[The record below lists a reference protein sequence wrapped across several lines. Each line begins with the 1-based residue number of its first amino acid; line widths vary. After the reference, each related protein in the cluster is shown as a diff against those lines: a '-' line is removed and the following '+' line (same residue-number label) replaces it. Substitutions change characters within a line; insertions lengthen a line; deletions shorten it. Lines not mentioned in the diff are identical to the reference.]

1 MGIFSRCHPAVI
13 FTFFMAVIVMS
24 VVYINPIYLLVSFV
38 AGFIYYFMLAGE
50 KALSLT
56 IKVAVPVIILAAVFN
71 MLFARYG
78 ETVLFTV
85 KGINFTAECLWYGFA
100 RGVMMADV
108 ILWFACYSVVFT
120 GEKLT
125 ALFGKLFPNVTLLFS
140 MVLRFIP
147 LMQRYALD
155 IKEAQVGLGRPVK
168 GLRNTMKR
176 YSALFS
182 LSLEKSVEVADTM
195 RQRGYERKGKR
206 AFSRY
211 RFKVSDGVLC
221 FIIIALVVA
230 LAVLKSMGYSEFEYS
245 ERLMIVNENH
255 IQELLFFILC
265 FISIAMDAFWEVRLW
280 LKLR

>member
-1 MGIFSRCHPAVI
+1 MGIFSRCHPVVI

-38 AGFIYYFMLAGE
+38 AGFIYYFMLAGK

-56 IKVAVPVIILAAVFN
+56 LKVAVPIIILAAVFN

-120 GEKLT
+120 GEKLV

-147 LMQRYALD
+147 LMQRYANE

-182 LSLEKSVEVADTM
+182 ISLEKSVEVADTM

-211 RFKVSDGVLC
+211 SFKVSDGVLSL
-221 FIIIALVVA
+221 IIIALVVA
-230 LAVLKSMGYSEFEYS
+230 LAVMKSMGYSEFEYS